1 MKFTYILAAAAVV
14 LTVAA
19 APKAEAAYYDGV
31 AATTLNVRAGPNG
44 NYPIIGKIR
53 AGSPVNIRNCIQGY
67 RWCDVSTGGFRG
79 WVAGKNV
86 RTRYRDRNDNV
97 SLLGQLLGIST
108 VTYNER
114 TYWGENYYDRD
125 FYRTK
130 YGWNDNDGRR
140 YGWRKSNGQWVRL
153 NAKNDEDHDG
163 IHNKYDRY
171 DNDGRGKY
179 DNDKN
184 YRKVNGKWVR
194 VGDEDH
200 DGVPNNRDNWDNDG
214 RGSNDRDRYNNN
226 NRYEYNR

>member
-184 YRKVNGKWVR
+184 WRQVNGKWVR

-214 RGSNDRDRYNNN
+214 RGRYDRDNNYN
-226 NRYEYNR
+226 NRYQYNR